1 MATHGED
8 NSGSMEQSSSD
19 AFDTKERKHYKQEII
34 QQDLE
39 SLLQQNLSYPDWPTL
54 TENSDA

>member
-1 MATHGED
+1 MATQGQN
-8 NSGSMEQSSSD
+8 NSGSMKQSFLD
-19 AFDTKERKHYKQEII
+19 TFDTKERKHYKQKII

-54 TENSDA
+54 TDA